1 MLNISVRRMMRPEKA
16 LQLPPETTVLDA
28 AKKMAA
34 KNIGAVM
41 IVEHDNLRGIFT
53 ERDVMCRVLAKE
65 LDPANTC
72 LNDVMTP
79 DPRTVS
85 PDKTYGHALVMMQ
98 ENGFRH
104 APVVEN
110 GKPIGIISARNAMD
124 PDLEEFAAEVYRREA
139 MRNEGS

>member
-65 LDPANTC
+65 PC
-72 LNDVMTP
+72 
-79 DPRTVS
+79 
-85 PDKTYGHALVMMQ
+85 GHPQ
-98 ENGFRH
+98 
-104 APVVEN
+104 
-110 GKPIGIISARNAMD
+110 
-124 PDLEEFAAEVYRREA
+124 
-139 MRNEGS
+139 

>member
-1 MLNISVRRMMRPEKA
+1 MLNTLVRKMMRPENA
-16 LQLPPETTVLDA
+16 LQLPPQTTVLDA

-41 IVEHDNLRGIFT
+41 VVEHENLRGIFT

-65 LDPANTC
+65 LDPATTR

-85 PDKTYGHALVMMQ
+85 PEKTYGHALVMMQ

>member
-1 MLNISVRRMMRPEKA
+1 MLNMSVRRMMRPEKA

-41 IVEHDNLRGIFT
+41 IVEHENLRGIFT

-65 LDPANTC
+65 LDPATTR

-85 PDKTYGHALVMMQ
+85 PEKTYGHALVMMQ

>member
-1 MLNISVRRMMRPEKA
+1 MLNISVRKMMRPEKA

-34 KNIGAVM
+34 KNVGAVM
-41 IVEHDNLRGIFT
+41 IVEHGNLRGIFT

-65 LDPANTC
+65 LDPAMTR

-85 PDKTYGHALVMMQ
+85 PERTYGHALVMMQ

>member
-28 AKKMAA
+28 VKKMAE
-34 KNIGAVM
+34 KNVGAVI
-41 IVEHDNLRGIFT
+41 IVEHENLRGIFT

-65 LDPANTC
+65 LDPATTR

-110 GKPIGIISARNAMD
+110 GKTIGIISARNAMD

>member
-1 MLNISVRRMMRPEKA
+1 MLNTLVRKMMRPENA

-65 LDPANTC
+65 LDPATTR

-85 PDKTYGHALVMMQ
+85 PEKTYGHALVMMQ

>member
-28 AKKMAA
+28 VKKMAE
-34 KNIGAVM
+34 KNVGAVM
-41 IVEHDNLRGIFT
+41 IVEHENLRGIFT

-65 LDPANTC
+65 LDPAKTC
-72 LNDVMTP
+72 LVQVMTP
-79 DPRTVS
+79 EPRTVS
-85 PDKTYGHALVMMQ
+85 PDKSYGHALVMMQ